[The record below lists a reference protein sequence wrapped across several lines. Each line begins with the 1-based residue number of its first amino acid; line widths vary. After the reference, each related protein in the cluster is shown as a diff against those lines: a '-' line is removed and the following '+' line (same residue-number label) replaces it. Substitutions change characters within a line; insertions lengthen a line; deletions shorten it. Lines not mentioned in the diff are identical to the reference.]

1 MHCRIA
7 ALLHC
12 LPSAVQAMPASDYDL
27 LCRYF
32 AAEPWGAWRDNLHAA
47 IIAREVRRT
56 LTRKQSIDLTQFM
69 VMPPE
74 RRDQGSVQ
82 QFAAA
87 LKAMAGPRKHVSEL
101 TPR

>member
-1 MHCRIA
+1 MTCRIA

-12 LPSAVQAMPASDYDL
+12 LPSAVQAMPATDFDL

-56 LTRKQSIDLTQFM
+56 LTPRRTIDLQQFM
-69 VMPPE
+69 VMPPA
-74 RRDQGSVQ
+74 RRDAGSVT
-82 QFAAA
+82 QFVAA

-101 TPR
+101 TR